1 MTKKDFFCQICRD
14 EIPCALEKRRKYMEN
29 ENSLQAYIEGSLR
42 CPFRPENRSKRRKI
56 FEEGK
61 YLFCG
66 GINEHI
72 IQITKKVQKKS
83 YGLCGTGWPGVCW
96 PCCFSTWATLSTQ
109 SGHPSWVSWATLVGP
124 VGSLQSFWS
133 PSSSTPSSS
142 EGLVTR
148 QFNMQARDSSPRSG
162 LLFHVHCPKLN
173 MAINVFVSW
182 WKKEDKIFWYFW
194 HIFSLAG
201 PSCQGFSPLW
211 LTRPSS
217 CRSP

>member
-1 MTKKDFFCQICRD
+1 MKIYRIGKIVAVGREHRTLYKKICFTLGSTKWHSRNLAWDLFIVG
-14 EIPCALEKRRKYMEN
+14 AGL
-29 ENSLQAYIEGSLR
+29 LR
-42 CPFRPENRSKRRKI
+42 NQYTQNTDHQKSA
-56 FEEGK
+56 
-61 YLFCG
+61 
-66 GINEHI
+66 
-72 IQITKKVQKKS
+72 KKS

-109 SGHPSWVSWATLVGP
+109 SGHPSWVSLATLVGP

>member
-1 MTKKDFFCQICRD
+1 MWHSRNLAWDLFIVG
-14 EIPCALEKRRKYMEN
+14 AGL
-29 ENSLQAYIEGSLR
+29 LR
-42 CPFRPENRSKRRKI
+42 NQYTHNTDHQKSA
-56 FEEGK
+56 
-61 YLFCG
+61 
-66 GINEHI
+66 
-72 IQITKKVQKKS
+72 KKS

-133 PSSSTPSSS
+133 PSSSTPLSS

-148 QFNMQARDSSPRSG
+148 QFKMQARDSSPRSG

-182 WKKEDKIFWYFW
+182 WKKKTKYFNISDISFLW
-194 HIFSLAG
+194 QVPLARVSLLYGWLGPQAAG
-201 PSCQGFSPLW
+201 HLRKKTFKEWGKWSDRARVRRVSEGGVHSVEKEQ
-211 LTRPSS
+211 
-217 CRSP
+217 